1 MQPVLPISP
10 HDPAFAAFCVGRQM
24 AYIGS
29 ERWRYTRALRL
40 APWCSGARMNDI
52 QRAQWNALDLHPQ
65 TPAEMQARLDQLD
78 GMESACLSRDNQM
91 IWTIETAAMLAN
103 KPA

>member
-1 MQPVLPISP
+1 MSRSLPVSP
-10 HDPAFAAFCVGRQM
+10 KDPAFIALCCARQM

-40 APWCSGARMNDI
+40 ALWCPGARMNDI

-65 TPAEMQARLDQLD
+65 TPAEMQARLNQLD

-91 IWTIETAAMLAN
+91 IWTIDTAAMLAN